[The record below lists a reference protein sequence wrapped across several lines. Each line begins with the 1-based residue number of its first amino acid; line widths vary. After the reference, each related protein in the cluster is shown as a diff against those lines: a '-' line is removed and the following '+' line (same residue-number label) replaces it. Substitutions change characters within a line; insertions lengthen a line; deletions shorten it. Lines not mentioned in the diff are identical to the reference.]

1 MGYPVFQVPAGDV
14 LPIFFDSFSG
24 STGASVT
31 MSGFAVTDI
40 EVYKDGSATQRASDA
55 GYALLDTDGID
66 FDGITGIHGFS
77 IDTGDNT
84 DAGFYTVGAWFHVVV
99 SAITVDG
106 QTVSFVAAAFRLMAA
121 EGVAGVPDV
130 NVTHVSDTAQTAGDI
145 IGDTNDIQSR
155 LPAALVSGR
164 MDASVGAMA
173 ANTLTA
179 SALAS
184 DAVTEIQSGL
194 ATSSALATVD
204 GKVDVIDATADAIL
218 VDTAE
223 IGVAG
228 AGLTALA
235 SAANL
240 ATVAGYL
247 DTEIAAIKAR
257 TDLLPNAAAGAS
269 GGLVINGANT
279 GAVTFDSGVTISN
292 AGGSA
297 LTLSSSGGNG
307 DGLRASGHGTGDG
320 IAATG
325 GSTGQGVHA
334 VGGATSGA
342 GIRAEAQAGNSNGAN
357 FVGQGSGHGIAVDG
371 GATGH
376 GLHARGGA
384 SAGDGIRTEAQ
395 AGDGNGLNAIGQGAG
410 LDLAA
415 DNLATAA
422 QATAIQATTDKLDDM
437 LVLSS
442 DGWIFTIAAL
452 QDAPGGGSAPSAA
465 EIADAV
471 WDEALA
477 GHATVG
483 SAGAALSAAGS
494 AGDPWSTPLPGAYG
508 AGTAGAIVGNNLD
521 AAVSSRAAATDLAT
535 VAGYID
541 TEIADIQSR
550 LPAALVGGR
559 MDASVG
565 AMAANVM
572 TASALATDA
581 VSEIQTGLSTLDA
594 AGVRAAVGLA
604 SANLD
609 TQLDALPT
617 AAENAAAV
625 MGSTIEGTFDLTE
638 SARLWNAAL
647 AGKASGLSGTAATF
661 RDLADT
667 KDRIV
672 ATVDAD
678 GNRTAVTRDVT

>member
-1 MGYPVFQVPAGDV
+1 MSYPVYQVPAGDV
-14 LPIFFDSFSG
+14 LPIMFHTFAG
-24 STGASVT
+24 ATGASIT
-31 MSGFAVTDI
+31 ISGLAVTDI
-40 EVYKDGSATQRASDA
+40 EVYKDGSATQRASDS

-66 FDGITGIHGFS
+66 FDGLTGIHGFS

-130 NVTHVSDTAQTAGDI
+130 NVTHLADTAQSPGDI
-145 IGDTNDIQSR
+145 FGDS
-155 LPAALVSGR
+155 
-164 MDASVGAMA
+164 
-173 ANTLTA
+173 
-179 SALAS
+179 S
-184 DAVTEIQSGL
+184 DALPSLPTL
-194 ATSSALATVD
+194 AA
-204 GKVDVIDATADAIL
+204 
-218 VDTAE
+218 
-223 IGVAG
+223 
-228 AGLTALA
+228 
-235 SAANL
+235 
-240 ATVAGYL
+240 YL
-247 DTEIAAIKAR
+247 DTEIAAIKAK
-257 TDLLPNAAAGAS
+257 TDLLPAVAAGAS
-269 GGLVINGANT
+269 GGLMINGANT

-297 LTLSSSGGNG
+297 LTLTSSGGNG

-325 GSTGQGVHA
+325 GATGRGVHA
-334 VGGATSGA
+334 MGGATSGA
-342 GIRAEAQAGNSNGAN
+342 GIRAEAQAGNGNGLN
-357 FVGQGSGHGIAVDG
+357 VVGNGSGHGCAIEG

-376 GLHARGGA
+376 GLHALGGV
-384 SAGDGIRTEAQ
+384 SGGDGIRAEAQ
-395 AGDGNGLNAIGQGAG
+395 GGNGNGVNAIGQGTG

-422 QATAIQATTDKLDDM
+422 QATAIQTATDKLEDTV
-437 LVLSS
+437 VLSS
-442 DGWIFTIAAL
+442 DGWIFTAASL
-452 QDAPGGGSAPSAA
+452 QDAPTGGSAPSAA
-465 EIADAV
+465 AIADAV

-477 GHATVG
+477 GHATAG

-494 AGDPWSTPLPGAYG
+494 AGDPWATLLPGAYG
-508 AGTAGAIVGNNLD
+508 AGTAGQIVGDNLN
-521 AAVSSRAAATDLAT
+521 ATVSSRAAATDLAT
-535 VAGYID
+535 AIGYID
-541 TEIADIQSR
+541 TEISDIQSR

-565 AMAANVM
+565 AMAANVV
-572 TASALATDA
+572 TASALAADA
-581 VSEIQTGLSTLDA
+581 VAEMQSGLSTLDA

-617 AAENAAAV
+617 AAENATAV
-625 MGSTIEGTFDLTE
+625 MASTIEGTFDLTE

-647 AGKASGLSGTAATF
+647 AGKASGLAGTAATF

>member
-1 MGYPVFQVPAGDV
+1 MSYPVYQVPAGDV
-14 LPIFFDSFSG
+14 LPIMFHTFAG
-24 STGASVT
+24 ATGASIT
-31 MSGFAVTDI
+31 ITGLAVTDI

-66 FDGITGIHGFS
+66 LDGITGIHGFS

-130 NVTHVSDTAQTAGDI
+130 NVTHVGDTAQTAGDI

-218 VDTAE
+218 VDTSE
-223 IGVAG
+223 IGIAG

-247 DTEIAAIKAR
+247 DTEIASIKA
-257 TDLLPNAAAGAS
+257 
-269 GGLVINGANT
+269 V
-279 GAVTFDSGVTISN
+279 
-292 AGGSA
+292 
-297 LTLSSSGGNG
+297 
-307 DGLRASGHGTGDG
+307 
-320 IAATG
+320 
-325 GSTGQGVHA
+325 
-334 VGGATSGA
+334 
-342 GIRAEAQAGNSNGAN
+342 
-357 FVGQGSGHGIAVDG
+357 
-371 GATGH
+371 
-376 GLHARGGA
+376 
-384 SAGDGIRTEAQ
+384 
-395 AGDGNGLNAIGQGAG
+395 
-410 LDLAA
+410 
-415 DNLATAA
+415 
-422 QATAIQATTDKLDDM
+422 TDKLDTM
-437 LVLSS
+437 LENSS
-442 DGWIFTIAAL
+442 DGWIWTVAAL
-452 QDAPGGGSAPSAA
+452 QQAPAGGG
-465 EIADAV
+465 
-471 WDEALA
+471 
-477 GHATVG
+477 
-483 SAGAALSAAGS
+483 
-494 AGDPWSTPLPGAYG
+494 
-508 AGTAGAIVGNNLD
+508 
-521 AAVSSRAAATDLAT
+521 
-535 VAGYID
+535 
-541 TEIADIQSR
+541 
-550 LPAALVGGR
+550 GG
-559 MDASVG
+559 
-565 AMAANVM
+565 
-572 TASALATDA
+572 
-581 VSEIQTGLSTLDA
+581 LDA
-594 AGVRAAVGLA
+594 AGIRAAIGLA

-609 TQLDALPT
+609 AQLDALPT
-617 AAENAAAV
+617 AAENATAV